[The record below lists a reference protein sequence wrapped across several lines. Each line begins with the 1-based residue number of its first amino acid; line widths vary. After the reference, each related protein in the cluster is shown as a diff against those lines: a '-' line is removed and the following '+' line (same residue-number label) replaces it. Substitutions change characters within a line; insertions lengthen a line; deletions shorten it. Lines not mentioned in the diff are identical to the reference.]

1 MNCVVKLDKLEELQ
15 LHSLQHVYEYVY
27 VCSVGGVAG
36 GPGTVMVTFHS
47 KRAGLEQA
55 TPGL

>member
-1 MNCVVKLDKLEELQ
+1 MKLDKLEELQ

-47 KRAGLEQA
+47 KRAVLEQA